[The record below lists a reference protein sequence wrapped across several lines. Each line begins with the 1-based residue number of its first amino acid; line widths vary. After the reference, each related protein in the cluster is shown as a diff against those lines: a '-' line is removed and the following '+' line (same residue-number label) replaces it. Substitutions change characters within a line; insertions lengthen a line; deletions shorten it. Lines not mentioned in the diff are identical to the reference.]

1 MKKRMLAGLV
11 IALSLVMAS
20 AFTAA
25 ATEVHLWG
33 STTCQKRFL
42 EPGAKAL
49 KEATGIK
56 IKVFGVG
63 TGKGMLALFEG
74 KTNVALS
81 SNVLEGSIKSAH
93 KVRKK
98 AGQPP
103 VEVPSGLQF
112 HTITEDI
119 IVPIVHKD
127 NPVDSLTWEQ
137 LAKLNTGETKN
148 WQAVGGP
155 DMPVHVITSH
165 AGSSTK
171 AVFKKL
177 VMKKADYAPDA
188 KEVRSTRLELNLI
201 SKNKGGVG
209 AVSQGFYNLNPGNA
223 KIVKTDK
230 ISRPLGLITIG
241 DPSPDVQKIIDFFR
255 SAEGKKY
262 ILQ

>member
-1 MKKRMLAGLV
+1 MKKRMLMGLV
-11 IALSLVMAS
+11 ISLSLILAG
-20 AFTAA
+20 AFTAGA
-25 ATEVHLWG
+25 AEVHLWG

-49 KEATGIK
+49 EEATGVK

-74 KTNVALS
+74 KTNVAIS
-81 SNVLEGSIKSAH
+81 SNVLEGSVNSAQ

-98 AGQPP
+98 EGQEPID
-103 VEVPSGLQF
+103 VPEGLQY

-137 LAKLNTGETKN
+137 LAKLNTGEITN
-148 WQAVGGP
+148 WKEVGGP
-155 DMPVHVITSH
+155 DMPVQVITSH

-171 AVFKKL
+171 AVFQKM
-177 VMKKADYAPDA
+177 VMNKAAYSPDA
-188 KEVRSTRLELNLI
+188 ELVKSTRLELNLV

-209 AVSQGFYNLNPGNA
+209 AVSKGFFNLNPGNT
-223 KIVKTDK
+223 KTVATKK

-241 DPSPDVQKIIDFFR
+241 DPDPDVQKVIDFFR

-262 ILQ
+262 ILE